1 MRVLIADDDPVLR
14 FALRQHLER
23 WSFEVV
29 ECVDGNEAWQVLQEP
44 SPPLLA
50 IVDWSMPGI
59 DGPTLARDLR
69 EVPALAGMY
78 VILLTSNTSKQDV
91 IAGLESGADD
101 YITKPF
107 DWDELRARVRI
118 GSRIVGLQQAL
129 GVRVSELQQALGSVR
144 TLSGLLPICAYCK
157 RIRDDQDYWKQIEHY
172 LSEHSNAR
180 FSHGIC
186 PDCMQKHLP
195 EKN

>member
-1 MRVLIADDDPVLR
+1 MRILIADDDAVLR
-14 FALRQHLER
+14 FALREHLER
-23 WSFEVV
+23 WSFDVV
-29 ECVDGNEAWQVLQEP
+29 ECVDGNEAWQAMQVSA
-44 SPPLLA
+44 SPLA
-50 IVDWSMPGI
+50 IIDWNMPGI
-59 DGPTLARDLR
+59 DGPTLCRDLR
-69 EVPALAGMY
+69 DVPALAGMY
-78 VILLTSNTSKQDV
+78 VILLTANTSKEDV

-101 YITKPF
+101 YIIKPF

-129 GVRVSELQQALGSVR
+129 GVRVNELQQALANVR

-157 RIRDDQDYWKQIEHY
+157 RIRDDRDYWNQIEHY

-186 PDCMQKHLP
+186 PDCLKNHLP
-195 EKN
+195 ERA